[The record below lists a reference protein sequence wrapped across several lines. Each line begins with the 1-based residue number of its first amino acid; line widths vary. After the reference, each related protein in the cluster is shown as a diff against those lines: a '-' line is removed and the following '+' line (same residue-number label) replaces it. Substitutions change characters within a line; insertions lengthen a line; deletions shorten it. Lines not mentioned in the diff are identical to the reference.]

1 MNLPLL
7 FAYISAVLLL
17 LLTPGPVVALITGTA
32 ARCGPRRA
40 FATALGAN
48 AASLVLIA
56 LASLILT
63 GLLSLPERGLYWLA
77 LAGSAYIGFAAWQ
90 DLQAGEPSLPA
101 EMPAGGGLARG
112 FWTSLSNPK
121 DMLFFVAFFPQF
133 ISITQHTGTSLL
145 ILSGLWMLF
154 DLLVLSFY
162 IWLITRW
169 MTGRQGQLIGWLSSL
184 LLVLIGMAGVFY
196 NGGQLLNLFS

>member
-17 LLTPGPVVALITGTA
+17 LLTPGPVVTLITGTA
-32 ARCGPRRA
+32 AQCGPRRA

-56 LASLILT
+56 LASLMLT

-90 DLQAGEPSLPA
+90 DLQVGEPSLRA

-145 ILSGLWMLF
+145 ILSALWMLF
-154 DLLVLSFY
+154 DLLVLSLY

-169 MTGRQGQLIGWLSSL
+169 MTGRQGQLIGRLSSL
-184 LLVLIGMAGVFY
+184 LLMLIGLAGVLY
-196 NGGQLLNLFS
+196 NSGLLLNLFS